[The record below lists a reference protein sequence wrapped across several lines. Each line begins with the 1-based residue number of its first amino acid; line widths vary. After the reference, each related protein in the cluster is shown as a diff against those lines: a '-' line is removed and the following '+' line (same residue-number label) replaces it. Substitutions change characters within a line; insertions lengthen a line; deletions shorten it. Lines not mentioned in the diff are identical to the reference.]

1 MAEEETAGEAETG
14 AKPDAGGGPG
24 RYFVLVL
31 LILLIEGAV
40 GYWVLDRAIP
50 APELPEEVA
59 PEEEEEEVVWTP
71 PIYYDA
77 LEELI
82 VEPTSLRGRSMVR
95 LSLVLQVD
103 DRAVVDELTLRHTV
117 FWDLVLRR
125 LELLD
130 EKDFRDPLKKKLKAD
145 LIKMI
150 NAELKNPGVLNVFI
164 TDIIMQ

>member
-1 MAEEETAGEAETG
+1 MAEEEAIDANAG
-14 AKPDAGGGPG
+14 AKPEVSGGPG

-50 APELPEEVA
+50 APEVPEETT
-59 PEEEEEEVVWTP
+59 PEEEEDVVVWTP
-71 PIYYDA
+71 PIYYEA
-77 LEELI
+77 FEELI

-103 DRAVVDELTLRHTV
+103 DQAVIDELTLRHTV
-117 FWDLVLRR
+117 IWDLILRR

-130 EKDFRDPLKKKLKAD
+130 EKDFRDPHKKKLKAD
-145 LIKMI
+145 LIKMM
-150 NAELKNPGVLNVFI
+150 NAELKNPGILNVFI
-164 TDIIMQ
+164 TDLIMQ